1 MASIFDDGLDEY
13 AEQQEHTPSVPASV
27 PTAAPRQQKSAELA
41 EIEQSLEVLKGIKE
55 VQGEMRSAMSD
66 LQDMADRSNNLIQRL
81 NKDIKEANS
90 LWNQLLKSYTAE
102 VLISDESFA
111 GFSKVMKSLVD
122 QILVSTCS
130 KIDNAISDS
139 VAGQFTEV
147 ANRHIQEFD
156 EKMKESIADQ
166 NKALADLKK
175 DYNDNIASL
184 EEKQGKLL
192 AQAIEEKNR
201 IIMPSD
207 SFWTVI
213 CIFGFIIICGVMGWV
228 KFWQEP
234 GNDEAMTWMVGAF
247 VFEGIYYATMIY
259 NHFAYK
265 DEQKTKTDKKKE
277 ENEPRIYSI
286 SLSEAIYIIF
296 LTLSASVYFVWAQL
310 DINYSPKLLI
320 YLLPGAWAANFLWL
334 MIRGL
339 LYGIFKRD

>member
-1 MASIFDDGLDEY
+1 MGNIFDDELDGY
-13 AEQQEHTPSVPASV
+13 VQQDSNPTVPE
-27 PTAAPRQQKSAELA
+27 PKPEPQQKSAEQAELEKILA
-41 EIEQSLEVLKGIKE
+41 VIKGIKE
-55 VQGEMRSAMSD
+55 SQSEVRKTVSD
-66 LQDMADRSNNLIQRL
+66 IEDIADRAEKAVKTLH
-81 NKDIKEANS
+81 KDLKEARP
-90 LWNQLLKSYTAE
+90 LWDELLKSYTSE

-111 GFSKVMKSLVD
+111 GFSKVMESLTD

-130 KIDNAISDS
+130 KIDKAVSDN
-139 VAGQFTEV
+139 VAGQFSEV

-156 EKMKESIADQ
+156 TKMKESIAEQ

-192 AQAIEEKNR
+192 AQAVEERNR
-201 IIMPSD
+201 IIMPSGA
-207 SFWTVI
+207 FWTII
-213 CIFGFIIICGVMGWV
+213 CIFSFIIICGIMGWV
-228 KFWQEP
+228 KFWQSP

-265 DEQKTKTDKKKE
+265 DEQKTKTDKKKDE
-277 ENEPRIYSI
+277 DKPRIYSI

-320 YLLPGAWAANFLWL
+320 YLLPAAWAANFLWL
-334 MIRGL
+334 VLRGL
-339 LYGIFKRD
+339 LYGIFRKD

>member
-1 MASIFDDGLDEY
+1 MGNIFDDELDGY
-13 AEQQEHTPSVPASV
+13 VQQNNPTVPE
-27 PTAAPRQQKSAELA
+27 PKPEPQQKSAEQAELEKILA
-41 EIEQSLEVLKGIKE
+41 VIKGIKE
-55 VQGEMRSAMSD
+55 SHSEVRETVSD
-66 LQDMADRSNNLIQRL
+66 IENVADRAEKAVKALH
-81 NKDIKEANS
+81 KDLKEARP
-90 LWNQLLKSYTAE
+90 LWEELLKSYTSE
-102 VLISDESFA
+102 IQISDESFA
-111 GFSKVMKSLVD
+111 GFSKVMKSLIDKV
-122 QILVSTCS
+122 IVSTCS
-130 KIDNAISDS
+130 KIDKAISDN

-156 EKMKESIADQ
+156 EKMKASIADQ

-192 AQAIEEKNR
+192 AQAVEERNR
-201 IIMPSD
+201 IIMPSGA
-207 SFWTVI
+207 FWTII
-213 CIFGFIIICGVMGWV
+213 CIFGFIIICGIMGWV
-228 KFWQEP
+228 KFWQSP

-265 DEQKTKTDKKKE
+265 DEQKTKTDKKKDE
-277 ENEPRIYSI
+277 DKPRIYSI

-320 YLLPGAWAANFLWL
+320 YLLPGTWTANFLWL
-334 MIRGL
+334 VLRGL
-339 LYGIFKRD
+339 LYGIFRKD

>member
-1 MASIFDDGLDEY
+1 MGNIFDDELDGY
-13 AEQQEHTPSVPASV
+13 VQQDSNPTVPE
-27 PTAAPRQQKSAELA
+27 PKPEPQQKSAEQAELEKILA
-41 EIEQSLEVLKGIKE
+41 VIKGIKE
-55 VQGEMRSAMSD
+55 SQSEVRKTVSD
-66 LQDMADRSNNLIQRL
+66 IEDIADRAEKAVKTLH
-81 NKDIKEANS
+81 KDLKEARP
-90 LWNQLLKSYTAE
+90 LWDELLKSYTSE

-111 GFSKVMKSLVD
+111 GFSKVMESLTD

-130 KIDNAISDS
+130 KIDKAVSDN
-139 VAGQFTEV
+139 VAGQFSEV

-156 EKMKESIADQ
+156 TKMKESIAEQ

-192 AQAIEEKNR
+192 AQAVEERNR
-201 IIMPSD
+201 IIMPSGA
-207 SFWTVI
+207 FWTII
-213 CIFGFIIICGVMGWV
+213 CIFGFIIICGIMGWV
-228 KFWQEP
+228 KFWQSP

-265 DEQKTKTDKKKE
+265 DEQKTKTDKKKDE
-277 ENEPRIYSI
+277 DKPRIYSI

-320 YLLPGAWAANFLWL
+320 YLLPAAWAANFLWL
-334 MIRGL
+334 VLRGL
-339 LYGIFKRD
+339 LYGIFRKD

>member
-1 MASIFDDGLDEY
+1 MGNIFDDELDGY
-13 AEQQEHTPSVPASV
+13 VQQDSNPTVPE
-27 PTAAPRQQKSAELA
+27 PKPEPQQKSAEQAELEKILA
-41 EIEQSLEVLKGIKE
+41 VIKGIKE
-55 VQGEMRSAMSD
+55 SHSEVRETVSD
-66 LQDMADRSNNLIQRL
+66 IENVADRAEKAVKALH
-81 NKDIKEANS
+81 KDLKEARP
-90 LWNQLLKSYTAE
+90 LWEELLKSYTSE
-102 VLISDESFA
+102 IQISDESFA
-111 GFSKVMKSLVD
+111 GFSKVMKSLID

-130 KIDNAISDS
+130 KIDKAISDN

-156 EKMKESIADQ
+156 TKMKESIAEQ

-192 AQAIEEKNR
+192 AQAVEERNR
-201 IIMPSD
+201 IIMPSGA
-207 SFWTVI
+207 FWTII
-213 CIFGFIIICGVMGWV
+213 CIFGFIIICGIMGWV
-228 KFWQEP
+228 KFWQSP

-265 DEQKTKTDKKKE
+265 DEQKTKTDKKKDE
-277 ENEPRIYSI
+277 KEPRIYSI

-320 YLLPGAWAANFLWL
+320 YLLPGAWIANFLWL
-334 MIRGL
+334 VLRGL
-339 LYGIFKRD
+339 LYGIFRKD

>member
-1 MASIFDDGLDEY
+1 MGNIFDDELDGY
-13 AEQQEHTPSVPASV
+13 VQQDNPTVPESKSE
-27 PTAAPRQQKSAELA
+27 PQQKSAEQAELEKILA
-41 EIEQSLEVLKGIKE
+41 VIRGIKE
-55 VQGEMRSAMSD
+55 SQGEVRETVSD
-66 LQDMADRSNNLIQRL
+66 IENIADRAEKAVNALH
-81 NKDIKEANS
+81 KDLKEAHP
-90 LWNQLLKSYTAE
+90 LWDELLKSYTSE
-102 VLISDESFA
+102 IQISDESFA
-111 GFSKVMKSLVD
+111 GFSKVMKSLID

-130 KIDNAISDS
+130 KIDKAVSDN
-139 VAGQFTEV
+139 VAGQFSEV

-156 EKMKESIADQ
+156 TKMKESIAEQ

-192 AQAIEEKNR
+192 AQAVEERNR
-201 IIMPSD
+201 IIMPSGA
-207 SFWTVI
+207 FWTII
-213 CIFGFIIICGVMGWV
+213 CIFGFIIICGIMGWV
-228 KFWQEP
+228 KFWQSP

-265 DEQKTKTDKKKE
+265 DEQKTKTDKKKDE
-277 ENEPRIYSI
+277 KEPRIYSI

-320 YLLPGAWAANFLWL
+320 YLLPGAWTANFLWL
-334 MIRGL
+334 VLRGL
-339 LYGIFKRD
+339 LYGIFRKD

>member
-1 MASIFDDGLDEY
+1 MGNIFDDELDGY
-13 AEQQEHTPSVPASV
+13 VQQDNPTVPE
-27 PTAAPRQQKSAELA
+27 PQPEPQQKSAEQAELEKILA
-41 EIEQSLEVLKGIKE
+41 VIKGIKE
-55 VQGEMRSAMSD
+55 SQGEVRKTVSD
-66 LQDMADRSNNLIQRL
+66 IEDIADRAEKAVKALDKNL
-81 NKDIKEANS
+81 KEARP
-90 LWNQLLKSYTAE
+90 LWDELLKSYTSE

-111 GFSKVMKSLVD
+111 GFSKVMESLTD

-130 KIDNAISDS
+130 KIDKAVSDN
-139 VAGQFTEV
+139 VAGQFSEV

-156 EKMKESIADQ
+156 TKMKESIAEQ

-192 AQAIEEKNR
+192 AQAVEERNR
-201 IIMPSD
+201 IIMPSGA
-207 SFWTVI
+207 FWTII
-213 CIFGFIIICGVMGWV
+213 CIFGFIIICGIMGWV
-228 KFWQEP
+228 KFWQSP

-265 DEQKTKTDKKKE
+265 DEQKTKTDKKKDE
-277 ENEPRIYSI
+277 DKPRIYSI

-320 YLLPGAWAANFLWL
+320 YLLPAAWAANFLWL
-334 MIRGL
+334 VLRGL
-339 LYGIFKRD
+339 LYGIFRKD

>member
-1 MASIFDDGLDEY
+1 MGNIFDDELDGY
-13 AEQQEHTPSVPASV
+13 VQQDSNPTVPE
-27 PTAAPRQQKSAELA
+27 PKPEPQQKSAEQAELEKILA
-41 EIEQSLEVLKGIKE
+41 VIKGIKE
-55 VQGEMRSAMSD
+55 SHSEVRETVSD
-66 LQDMADRSNNLIQRL
+66 IENVADRAEKAVKALH
-81 NKDIKEANS
+81 KDLKEARP
-90 LWNQLLKSYTAE
+90 LWEELLKSYTSE
-102 VLISDESFA
+102 IQISDESFA
-111 GFSKVMKSLVD
+111 GFSKVMKSLID

-130 KIDNAISDS
+130 KIDKAVSDN

-156 EKMKESIADQ
+156 TKMKESIADQ

-192 AQAIEEKNR
+192 AQAVEERNR
-201 IIMPSD
+201 IIMPSGA
-207 SFWTVI
+207 FWTII
-213 CIFGFIIICGVMGWV
+213 CIFGFIIICGIMGWV
-228 KFWQEP
+228 KFWQSP
-234 GNDEAMTWMVGAF
+234 GNDETMTWMVGAF

-265 DEQKTKTDKKKE
+265 DEQKTKTDKKKDE
-277 ENEPRIYSI
+277 DKPRIYSI

-320 YLLPGAWAANFLWL
+320 YLLPGAWTANFLWL
-334 MIRGL
+334 VLRGL
-339 LYGIFKRD
+339 LYGIFRKD

>member
-1 MASIFDDGLDEY
+1 MAYTLDDGLEEY
-13 AEQQEHTPSVPASV
+13 EQQDNNPTASV
-27 PTAAPRQQKSAELA
+27 PQAAPQRKSAEQA
-41 EIEQSLEVLKGIKE
+41 EIEKSLEVIKGIRG
-55 VQGEMRSAMSD
+55 VQDEMRSAMSD

-130 KIDNAISDS
+130 KIDNAISDN
-139 VAGQFTEV
+139 VAGQFMEV
-147 ANRHIQEFD
+147 ANRHIQKFD

-192 AQAIEEKNR
+192 AQAIEERNR
-201 IIMPSD
+201 IIMPSGA
-207 SFWTVI
+207 FWTII
-213 CIFGFIIICGVMGWV
+213 CIFGFIIICGIMGWV

-234 GNDEAMTWMVGAF
+234 GNDETMTWMVGAF
-247 VFEGIYYATMIY
+247 IFEGIYYATMFY

-265 DEQKTKTDKKKE
+265 DEQKTKADKKKE

-310 DINYSPKLLI
+310 NINYSPRLLI
-320 YLLPGAWAANFLWL
+320 YLLPAAWAANFLWL

-339 LYGIFKRD
+339 LYGIFRKD

>member
-1 MASIFDDGLDEY
+1 MGNIFDDELDGY
-13 AEQQEHTPSVPASV
+13 VQQDSNPTVPE
-27 PTAAPRQQKSAELA
+27 PKPEPQQKSAEQAELEKILA
-41 EIEQSLEVLKGIKE
+41 VIKGIKE
-55 VQGEMRSAMSD
+55 SHSEVRETVSD
-66 LQDMADRSNNLIQRL
+66 IENVADRAEKAVKALH
-81 NKDIKEANS
+81 KDLKEARP
-90 LWNQLLKSYTAE
+90 LWEELLKSYTSE
-102 VLISDESFA
+102 IQISDESFA
-111 GFSKVMKSLVD
+111 GFSKVMKSLID

-130 KIDNAISDS
+130 KIDKAISDN

-156 EKMKESIADQ
+156 TKMKESIAEQ

-192 AQAIEEKNR
+192 AQAVEERNR
-201 IIMPSD
+201 IIMPSGA
-207 SFWTVI
+207 FWTII
-213 CIFGFIIICGVMGWV
+213 CIFGFIIICGIMGWV
-228 KFWQEP
+228 KFWQSP

-265 DEQKTKTDKKKE
+265 DEQKTKTDKKKDE
-277 ENEPRIYSI
+277 KEPRIYSI

-320 YLLPGAWAANFLWL
+320 YLLPAAWAANFLWL
-334 MIRGL
+334 VLRGL
-339 LYGIFKRD
+339 LYGIFRKD

>member
-1 MASIFDDGLDEY
+1 MGNIFDDELDGY
-13 AEQQEHTPSVPASV
+13 VQQDNPTVPE
-27 PTAAPRQQKSAELA
+27 PQPEPQQKSAEQAELEKILA
-41 EIEQSLEVLKGIKE
+41 VIKGIKE
-55 VQGEMRSAMSD
+55 SHSEVRETVSD
-66 LQDMADRSNNLIQRL
+66 IENVADRAEKAVKALH
-81 NKDIKEANS
+81 KDLKEARP
-90 LWNQLLKSYTAE
+90 LWEELLKSYTSE
-102 VLISDESFA
+102 IQISDESFA
-111 GFSKVMKSLVD
+111 GFSKVMKSLID

-130 KIDNAISDS
+130 KIDKAVSDN
-139 VAGQFTEV
+139 VAGQFSEV

-156 EKMKESIADQ
+156 TKMKESIAEQ

-192 AQAIEEKNR
+192 AQVVEERNR
-201 IIMPSD
+201 IIMPSGA
-207 SFWTVI
+207 FWTII
-213 CIFGFIIICGVMGWV
+213 CIFGFIIICGIMGWV
-228 KFWQEP
+228 KFWQSP

-265 DEQKTKTDKKKE
+265 DEQKTKTDKKKDE
-277 ENEPRIYSI
+277 YKPRIYSI

-334 MIRGL
+334 VLRGL
-339 LYGIFKRD
+339 LYGIFRKD

>member
-1 MASIFDDGLDEY
+1 MGNIFDDELDGY
-13 AEQQEHTPSVPASV
+13 VQQDSNPTVPESK
-27 PTAAPRQQKSAELA
+27 PEPQQKSAEQAELEKILA
-41 EIEQSLEVLKGIKE
+41 VIKGIKE
-55 VQGEMRSAMSD
+55 SQGEVRETVSD
-66 LQDMADRSNNLIQRL
+66 IENIADRAEKAVKALH
-81 NKDIKEANS
+81 KDLTEAHP
-90 LWNQLLKSYTAE
+90 LWDELLKSYTSE
-102 VLISDESFA
+102 IQISDESFA
-111 GFSKVMKSLVD
+111 GFSKVMKSLID

-130 KIDNAISDS
+130 KIDKAVSDN

-156 EKMKESIADQ
+156 TKMKESIAEQ

-192 AQAIEEKNR
+192 AQAVEERNR
-201 IIMPSD
+201 IIMPSGA
-207 SFWTVI
+207 FWTII
-213 CIFGFIIICGVMGWV
+213 CIFGFIIICGIMGWV

-265 DEQKTKTDKKKE
+265 DEQKTKTDKKKDE
-277 ENEPRIYSI
+277 DKPRIYSI

-320 YLLPGAWAANFLWL
+320 YLLPGAWTANFLWL
-334 MIRGL
+334 VLRGL
-339 LYGIFKRD
+339 LYGIFRKD

>member
-1 MASIFDDGLDEY
+1 MGNIFDDELDGY
-13 AEQQEHTPSVPASV
+13 VQQDNNPIASV
-27 PTAAPRQQKSAELA
+27 PQAAPQRKSAEQV
-41 EIEQSLEVLKGIKE
+41 EIEKSLEVIKGIKGIQE
-55 VQGEMRSAMSD
+55 EMRSAMSD

-156 EKMKESIADQ
+156 TKMKESIAEQ

-192 AQAIEEKNR
+192 AQAVEERNR
-201 IIMPSD
+201 IIMPSGA
-207 SFWTVI
+207 FWTII
-213 CIFGFIIICGVMGWV
+213 CIFGFIIICGIMGWV
-228 KFWQEP
+228 KFWQSP

-265 DEQKTKTDKKKE
+265 DEQKTKTDKKKDE
-277 ENEPRIYSI
+277 DKPRIYSI

-320 YLLPGAWAANFLWL
+320 YLLPGAWTANFLWL
-334 MIRGL
+334 VLRGL
-339 LYGIFKRD
+339 LYGIFRKD

>member
-1 MASIFDDGLDEY
+1 MGNIFDDELDGY
-13 AEQQEHTPSVPASV
+13 VQQDNNPTVPE
-27 PTAAPRQQKSAELA
+27 PKLEPQQKSAEQAELEKILA
-41 EIEQSLEVLKGIKE
+41 VIKGIRE
-55 VQGEMRSAMSD
+55 SQGEVRETVSD
-66 LQDMADRSNNLIQRL
+66 IENIADRAEKAVKALH
-81 NKDIKEANS
+81 KDLKEARP
-90 LWNQLLKSYTAE
+90 LWDELLKSYTSE
-102 VLISDESFA
+102 ILISDESFA
-111 GFSKVMKSLVD
+111 GFSKVMKSLTD

-130 KIDNAISDS
+130 KIDKAVSDN
-139 VAGQFTEV
+139 VAGQFSEV

-156 EKMKESIADQ
+156 TKMKESIAEQ

-192 AQAIEEKNR
+192 AQAVEERNR
-201 IIMPSD
+201 IIMPSGA
-207 SFWTVI
+207 FWTII
-213 CIFGFIIICGVMGWV
+213 CIFGFIIICGIMGWV
-228 KFWQEP
+228 KFWQSP

-265 DEQKTKTDKKKE
+265 DEQKTKTDKKKDE
-277 ENEPRIYSI
+277 YKPRIYSI

-320 YLLPGAWAANFLWL
+320 YLLPGAWTANFLWL
-334 MIRGL
+334 VLRGL
-339 LYGIFKRD
+339 LYGIFRKE